1 MPVSSKVITGIFEY
15 CQFLN
20 GATYKNYKI
29 TKIPLDIFLVRIN
42 VSLYVSISLFI

>member
-1 MPVSSKVITGIFEY
+1 MSSKVIIGICEY

-29 TKIPLDIFLVRIN
+29 TKIPLDIFLVHIN
-42 VSLYVSISLFI
+42 VSLYVSISLVI